1 MSKVENSPVNNEEV
15 KTSKKVVLELDKKF
29 ESNNEEVSERL
40 KEIRSNFILL
50 FKEQDLLV
58 KQYKKNCDYELKRS
72 GGKRKKKHV
81 EGTETKKSGFTKP
94 TRVPS
99 KIAQFLGIPE
109 ESVLPRTEVTKHIYE
124 YIKSNELQIKEDKK
138 KSYTD
143 AKLSD
148 LFNLPLNS
156 IIEFSTFQVL
166 LSQVYK
172 LEKARLEGV
181 EFTTTVVETPVV
193 ETPVAKTPVA
203 ETPVVENQ
211 VETTKTTK
219 TKKK

>member
-29 ESNNEEVSERL
+29 ESNNEEVTERL
-40 KEIRSNFILL
+40 KEIRSNFMLL

-58 KQYKKNCDYELKRS
+58 KQYKKNCDSELKRS
-72 GGKRKKKHV
+72 GGKRKKKNV
-81 EGTETKKSGFTKP
+81 EGGETKRSGFTKP

-99 KIAQFLGIPE
+99 KIAQFLGLPE
-109 ESVLPRTEVTKHIYE
+109 DSVLPRTEVTKHIYE

-138 KSYTD
+138 KSCTD
-143 AKLSD
+143 AKLSE
-148 LFNLPLNS
+148 LFNLPEKS

-181 EFTTTVVETPVV
+181 EFETTTVVEPVTTSVVEVPVV
-193 ETPVAKTPVA
+193 ETP
-203 ETPVVENQ
+203 

-219 TKKK
+219 SKKK